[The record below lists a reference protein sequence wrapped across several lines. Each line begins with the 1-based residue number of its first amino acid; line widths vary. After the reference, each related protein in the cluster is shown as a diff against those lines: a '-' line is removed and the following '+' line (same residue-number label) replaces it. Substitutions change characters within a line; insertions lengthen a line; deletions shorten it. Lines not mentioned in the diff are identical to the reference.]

1 MTTEKIY
8 YTFTP
13 KGRQFVLRF
22 IAMRKFLGEEK
33 IPGRVW
39 DTLLTE
45 IPQVEQ
51 GLFLEEAFYGRS
63 KITREETLRYFDD
76 YQYGGSECQKMVS
89 AGYIKRV
96 K

>member
-1 MTTEKIY
+1 MTVEKIY
-8 YTFTP
+8 YTFTA
-13 KGRQFVLRF
+13 KGRKFLLSFV
-22 IAMRKFLGEEK
+22 AMRKFLGEEK

-45 IPQVEQ
+45 IPQVER

-63 KITREETLRYFDD
+63 KITQGEILEYFDERYFP
-76 YQYGGSECQKMVS
+76 GSECQKMVL